1 MSQSVGLRGWVCV
14 GGNICGCRKETAR
27 ESCVR
32 AAASQVAVIVT
43 ALKGAGLYGAL
54 KTLLDGVY
62 RQTHLKYQL
71 LPTRNLNYPSL
82 HNGRQFSLTAYWK
95 FGNYHLWSSALHS

>member
-1 MSQSVGLRGWVCV
+1 MSVCGWKHLWVSE
-14 GGNICGCRKETAR
+14 RDSQR
-27 ESCVR
+27 ELR

-82 HNGRQFSLTAYWK
+82 HNGRQFSLTAY
-95 FGNYHLWSSALHS
+95 